1 MTTVLAYSV
10 ITPVRNEEENLRR
23 LGASLAAQTVRPS
36 SWTIVDTGSTDA
48 TAKLASE
55 LALRHGWIRWMA
67 LDDSTVLERGGPIAR
82 AFEAGYAELPAKPD
96 IVVKV
101 DADVS
106 FDTDYFERL
115 LARFAAEPSLGMASG
130 SCFEQEAGFWRQ
142 RFVTGST
149 VWGAARAYRREC
161 LDAVLPL
168 ERRMGWDGVD
178 EFRAN
183 VRGWETRA
191 FTDLP
196 FRHHRKEGERDGS
209 ARKARLAQ
217 GRAAHYLGYRFW
229 YLTLRALWH
238 ARGELA
244 ALAMI
249 AGFLQAAVLRQP
261 RCADVD
267 ARRYLRSQ
275 QSPRRLSLRLR
286 QAAGR

>member
-1 MTTVLAYSV
+1 MTDVLNYSV
-10 ITPVRNEEENLRR
+10 VTPARNEEANLRR
-23 LGASLAAQTVRPS
+23 LAESLGAQTVPPAC
-36 SWTIVDTGSTDA
+36 WTIVDTGSTDGTEA
-48 TAKLASE
+48 LAAE
-55 LALRHGWIRWMA
+55 LAAGHGWIRFSILA
-67 LDDSTVLERGGPIAR
+67 DAAILERGGPIAR
-82 AFEAGYAELPAKPD
+82 AFEAGYASLPAKTD

-106 FDTDYFERL
+106 FDADYFEQL
-115 LARFAAEPSLGMASG
+115 LERFALDPSLGMASG
-130 SCFEQEAGFWRQ
+130 SCFEREGGTWRQ

-161 LDAVLPL
+161 LDEVLPL

-183 VRGWETRA
+183 IRGWKTRA

-196 FRHHRKEGERDGS
+196 FRHHRREGERDGS

-229 YLTLRALWH
+229 YLALRALWH
-238 ARGELA
+238 ARKEPA
-244 ALAMI
+244 ALAMVV
-249 AGFLQAAVLRQP
+249 GFLQAMVHRQP
-261 RCADVD
+261 RCADAA
-267 ARRYLRSQ
+267 ARRYLRRQ
-275 QSPRRLSLRLR
+275 QSLLRLPLRLR

>member
-1 MTTVLAYSV
+1 VLTYGV
-10 ITPVRNEEENLRR
+10 ITPVRNEERNLRR
-23 LGASLAAQTVRPS
+23 LGESLAAQTIRPS
-36 SWTIVDTGSTDA
+36 SWTIVDTGSTDD
-48 TAKLASE
+48 TRTFASE
-55 LALRHGWIRWMA
+55 LEQAHGWVLQTA
-67 LDDSTVLERGGPIAR
+67 LDDAGVLERGGPIAR
-82 AFEAGYAELPAKPD
+82 AFEAGYSELREQPD

-106 FDTDYFERL
+106 FDPDYFERL
-115 LARFAAEPSLGMASG
+115 LARFDAEPSLGMASG
-130 SCFEQEAGFWRQ
+130 SCFEQEDGVWRQ

-196 FRHHRKEGERDGS
+196 FRHHRKEGARDGS
-209 ARKARLAQ
+209 ARKARFAQ

-238 ARGELA
+238 ARTELA

-249 AGFLQAAVLRQP
+249 AGFLHAAALRQP
-261 RCADVD
+261 RCGDDA

-275 QSPRRLSLRLR
+275 QSPRRLSVRLR